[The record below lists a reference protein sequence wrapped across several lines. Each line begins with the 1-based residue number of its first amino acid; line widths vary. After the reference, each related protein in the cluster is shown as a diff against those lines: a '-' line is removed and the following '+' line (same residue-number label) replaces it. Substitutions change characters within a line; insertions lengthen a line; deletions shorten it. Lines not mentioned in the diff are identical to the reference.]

1 MAPQI
6 FVSANPDDWAK
17 SDAYHNEFLIPK
29 DDALEHAL
37 KNSVENGLPEIQVS
51 TAQGKFLNLSAR
63 SIGAKR
69 ILEVGTLGGYS
80 TIWLGRA
87 LPVDGKLITLEIS
100 EKHASVARENIQR
113 AGLSD
118 KVETKIGPAAETLK
132 TLQPDELFDFVFIDA
147 DKPGNLAY
155 FLQAKRLTRKG
166 AIIIVDNV
174 VRGGKV
180 ALEPENTEDAN
191 VNGIRKLLEHLKG
204 DKEVDATTLGL
215 AGEKGYDGILYSIRL

>member
-1 MAPQI
+1 MASQR
-6 FVSANPDDWAK
+6 FLSTNPDDWAK
-17 SDAYHNEFLIPK
+17 SDAYHNEFLISR
-29 DDALEHAL
+29 DDALEYAL
-37 KNSVENGLPEIQVS
+37 KNSLENGLPRIQVS

-69 ILEVGTLGGYS
+69 ILEIGTLGGYS

-118 KVETKIGPAAETLK
+118 KVEMKIGPAADTLK
-132 TLQPDELFDFVFIDA
+132 NLQPDGLFDFVFIDA
-147 DKPGNLAY
+147 DKPGNLTY
-155 FLQAKRLTRKG
+155 FLHAKRLTRKG

-180 ALEPENTEDAN
+180 ALDPDTTEDAN
-191 VNGIRKLLEHLKG
+191 VNGVRKLLEHLKG

-215 AGEKGYDGILYSIRL
+215 AGEKGYDGMIYSIKL